1 MPKRSRQPTPQPVPA
16 NTPIP
21 ADVAALA
28 QRVSN
33 IPPADVLRA
42 SVAIRDYVSA
52 YVATHPE
59 TLDMVA
65 LMGGTPDDLVWAL
78 LAQQLS
84 MEVEAQPDP
93 PARQPIPFRRKKRV
107 RV

>member
-1 MPKRSRQPTPQPVPA
+1 MVNSNAAKVVPVS
-16 NTPIP
+16 TL
-21 ADVAALA
+21 AALA

-42 SVAIRDYVSA
+42 SVAIRDYV
-52 YVATHPE
+52 ATHPE
-59 TLDMVA
+59 MLDTVR

-84 MEVEAQPDP
+84 MEVEAQPTP
-93 PARQPIPFRRKKRV
+93 ELPAPARTPIPFRRKKRV
-107 RV
+107 

>member
-1 MPKRSRQPTPQPVPA
+1 MPKRSSRPTRQPVPA
-16 NTPIP
+16 NTSIP

-42 SVAIRDYVSA
+42 SVAIRDYV
-52 YVATHPE
+52 ATHPE
-59 TLDMVA
+59 TLDTVA

-84 MEVEAQPDP
+84 VVVDTQPA
-93 PARQPIPFRRKKRV
+93 PARQPIPFRRKQRV
-107 RV
+107 